1 MTRSASHLHRPGRSL
16 VCAAA
21 ILLGSGLPVLAS
33 DGASEAQV
41 PGEVATVS
49 GVVVEQLTA
58 APVSGAIVTAYR
70 IDEAR
75 PPRAD
80 DAAAPAFTPAGTT
93 RSEED
98 GFFELE
104 LLEAGTYRLEARF
117 EGLTSPLSDPFEIG
131 TEGTR
136 SELVLVLPSPLLTLA
151 YACEDSA
158 GEGFA
163 TVVGVAR
170 DPEAG
175 VVLPDV
181 RVEARWQEGEFTRT
195 RSGSS
200 DRSGRYH
207 VCGVPPG
214 ARFVQLQG
222 QLLGRMSAVE
232 EVELSG
238 PTLVLHDVEL
248 RMAEGTPRRA
258 GPGSSVI
265 QERILAE
272 AAAHGL
278 GDLGGEL
285 LDATTGEPIRQA
297 VVQVVGLALQAISDG
312 NGRFRFEDVRPG
324 SWVLEVRHLGYD
336 VTSGPVEVPGGR
348 DVFVRLRVE
357 PQAIALSGIEVTAR
371 SAVQELAR
379 ITPFRRDIVYGE
391 AMAIEEERGAR
402 AHEILR
408 RASPGIRVVERHR
421 ELGPPVVCVEMNRSV
436 QRFMTTGAEPPSLS
450 IAPACDGMVQLIL
463 DGLRVPPDET
473 SDLLRTLPAA
483 DIESIEVLN
492 PVEAATLYGT
502 SGNVAN
508 GVVVIHTRGRGPYA
522 SPLRNRGPG
531 G

>member
-1 MTRSASHLHRPGRSL
+1 MIQSAASFLRPLRSALAPAGL
-16 VCAAA
+16 LLAAA
-21 ILLGSGLPVLAS
+21 FVPFQPGSALSAQTPVAAPPS
-33 DGASEAQV
+33 
-41 PGEVATVS
+41 VS

-58 APVSGAIVTAYR
+58 APVVGAIVTAFR
-70 IDEAR
+70 VGEPDH
-75 PPRAD
+75 AD
-80 DAAAPAFTPAGTT
+80 DADGPKLIPSGTT
-93 RSEED
+93 LSEED
-98 GFFELE
+98 GYFELE
-104 LLEAGTYRLEARF
+104 LPGPGEYRLEARF
-117 EGLTSPLSDPFEIG
+117 EGLTSPLSDRFEVADG
-131 TEGTR
+131 AAVA
-136 SELVLVLPSPLLTLA
+136 ELVLLLPSPLLALA
-151 YACEDSA
+151 FACEEAA

-175 VVLPDV
+175 VVLPEV
-181 RVEARWQEGEFTRT
+181 RVEARWQEGEFTRS
-195 RSGSS
+195 RVGAS
-200 DRSGRYH
+200 DASGRYH

-214 ARFVQLQG
+214 VRFLQLQG

-238 PTLVLHDVEL
+238 PSLVLHDVEL
-248 RMAEGTPRRA
+248 RMSEGERA
-258 GPGSSVI
+258 RIAPGSGVV

-285 LDATTGEPIRQA
+285 SDATTGEPIRQA
-297 VVQVVGLALQAISDG
+297 VVQIVGLPLQAISDG

-324 SWVLEVRHLGYD
+324 NWVLEVRHLGYD
-336 VTSGPVEVPGGR
+336 VTSDPVEVPGGR
-348 DVFVRLRVE
+348 DVFVRMRVE

-379 ITPFRRDIVYGE
+379 ITPFRRDIMYGQ

-408 RASPGIRVVERHR
+408 RTSPGIRVVERHR
-421 ELGPPVVCVEMNRSV
+421 EVGPPVVCIEMNRGV
-436 QRFMTTGAEPPSLS
+436 QRFMNTDNDMPSLS

-522 SPLRNRGPG
+522 SPLRNRPG
-531 G
+531 GG